1 MRVTDLPS
9 PGAYS
14 NSQHLRTDTAK
25 AISFVE
31 MAAAKSAGGV
41 TNSANK
47 LHTFFTAAVAAVA
60 SLRDV
65 TAPTFVS
72 AVIALATPT
81 KLTITF
87 SENLDAGVVPAGAA
101 FVSSPA
107 KTFSSVEVSGRT
119 VTLTATVAFA
129 AGATTIAYT
138 QPGTNNLRDQGG
150 TLLANFTAQAVTNNV
165 V

>member
-1 MRVTDLPS
+1 MRVTSLPS

-14 NSQHLRTDTAK
+14 NSQTLRTDAAK

-31 MAAAKSAGGV
+31 IAAAKSAGGV

-47 LHTFFTAAVAAVA
+47 LHTFFSACVTAVA

-72 AVIALATPT
+72 AVIQAATPT

-87 SENLDAGVVPAGAA
+87 SEDIDPTIIPAGTA

-107 KTFSSVEVSGRT
+107 KTFSKVEVSNRT
-119 VTLTATVAFA
+119 VTLTATTAFA

-138 QPGTNNLRDQGG
+138 QPGTNNLRDIGG
-150 TLLANFTAQAVTNNV
+150 NLLANFAAQSVTNNV